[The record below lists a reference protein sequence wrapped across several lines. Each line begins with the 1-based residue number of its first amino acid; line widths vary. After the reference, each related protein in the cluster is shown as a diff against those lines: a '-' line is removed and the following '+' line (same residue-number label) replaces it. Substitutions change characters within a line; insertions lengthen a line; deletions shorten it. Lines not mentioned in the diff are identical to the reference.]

1 MEVLIGILVVA
12 YLASG
17 LRRVYIARKPTF
29 SMGRQPFLKS
39 TESLSG
45 KNRIPFLR
53 ATPQDDDPEQFLDES
68 SKPLFP
74 ALSPRE
80 PLGSD
85 LDRALVPPDPGL
97 KPREKRKSNGNMFNT
112 FLDSIKSLFS
122 PKEWKSTGLKKSR
135 IVEGKVD
142 SRHGME
148 PFKKPGRASDWAK
161 KQKK

>member
-1 MEVLIGILVVA
+1 MEVLIGILVIT

-39 TESLSG
+39 TEESLSG

-74 ALSPRE
+74 ALSPE
-80 PLGSD
+80 PRSD
-85 LDRALVPPDPGL
+85 LDPALVPPYPGL
-97 KPREKRKSNGNMFNT
+97 KAREKRKSNGSMFNT

-135 IVEGKVD
+135 IIKGKVD

-148 PFKKPGRASDWAK
+148 PFKKPGRASDWVK